1 MFDRY
6 RFGAVIHFAA
16 SKAVGESVSK
26 PLLYYRNN
34 ILSLLNVLDLMREKG
49 VRNLVFSSSC
59 TVYGQPEAL
68 PVTEQTPRQPA
79 TSPYGNTKQICE
91 DILRDTVAAYPELCG
106 IALRY
111 FNPIGAHPSALIG
124 ELPKGVPGNLVPF
137 ITQTAAGIR
146 ECLSVFGDGLPTRRT
161 DRRSATISTQS
172 IWPRPG
178 VVAVGR
184 MIGGKGKNRYE
195 YFNIGTGRG
204 RSVLELVSLF
214 ERATGVRVPHKIV
227 GRRTGDIEKIWA
239 DTSYANRELG
249 WKAER
254 SMKDTASFGLGLG
267 ETAARNR
274 IGGKPVRGEDAGLFS
289 VCSCAN
295 ALCCTDF
302 PCENDPAV
310 GRSQV
315 REAKARD
322 FR

>member
-1 MFDRY
+1 M
-6 RFGAVIHFAA
+6 
-16 SKAVGESVSK
+16 
-26 PLLYYRNN
+26 
-34 ILSLLNVLDLMREKG
+34 
-49 VRNLVFSSSC
+49 
-59 TVYGQPEAL
+59 
-68 PVTEQTPRQPA
+68 
-79 TSPYGNTKQICE
+79 
-91 DILRDTVAAYPELCG
+91 AAYPELCG

-146 ECLSVFGDGLPTRRT
+146 ECLSVFGDDYDTPDG
-161 DRRSATISTQS
+161 SAIRDY
-172 IWPRPG
+172 IDVVDLAKAH

-184 MIGGKGKNRYE
+184 MIDGKGKNRYE

-227 GRRTGDIEKIWA
+227 GRPGPATSRRSGPIPRMRTESSDG
-239 DTSYANRELG
+239 R
-249 WKAER
+249 R
-254 SMKDTASFGLGLG
+254 SGRSRYASFGLGLG

-302 PCENDPAV
+302 PCGNDSAV
-310 GRSQV
+310 GQSQSSV
-315 REAKARD
+315 ACVTVAGSGSESKG
-322 FR
+322 F